1 MGQPGGWK
9 AANCGTLVTHA
20 IGETDKWIA
29 NDAELKVSTRQLE
42 AAEGYVKDI
51 VPDKTT
57 LEDEGIKAQTARE

>member
-1 MGQPGGWK
+1 M
-9 AANCGTLVTHA
+9 VTHA